1 MDGRDAH
8 DLRGCCTDIM
18 VHKFYEYGKGISRMD
33 AQDVQDFQEWG
44 CLALAAA

>member
-8 DLRGCCTDIM
+8 DLRGCCMGII
-18 VHKFYEYGKGISRMD
+18 VHKFYEYGKEFSSMD